1 MRLWIMKEGDG
12 GGQTILDEVW
22 RRCVIAG
29 VEPVSSSSSSGVN
42 LASP

>member
-1 MRLWIMKEGDG
+1 MRLWIMKERDG